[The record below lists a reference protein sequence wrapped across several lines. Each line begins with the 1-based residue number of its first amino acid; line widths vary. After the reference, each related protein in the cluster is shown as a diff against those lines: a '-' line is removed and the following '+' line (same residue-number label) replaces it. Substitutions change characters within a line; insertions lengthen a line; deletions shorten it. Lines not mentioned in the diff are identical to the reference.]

1 MIDLLPRRERELF
14 ELLRSAGEATP
25 ARLNSVSGASVTKGW
40 GKNRKMMLCAGVALG
55 LLAPATRCLG
65 TGDGHA
71 CTGAGA
77 PAPSPPAA
85 EQPPGPEPQ
94 PEENDIVVTAPAQQS
109 SIDRQTYIVRDTPE
123 ARSTTTNDIL
133 ARIPSVEVQAD
144 GTVRLIGAGSAT
156 VLIDGRRV
164 ADPQT
169 QLRNM
174 TGNQIERIEVMTNP
188 GAQFPA
194 QGTGGIVNIVT
205 RRNTQ
210 SGLGGSATASGG
222 SYGSYD
228 LRVSPTY
235 GAGNWT
241 FTGSFGHGRGENRN
255 RFERD
260 RFLLA
265 PGGPLPLSSEEGRQ
279 TDEFRYYYGN
289 GSASYR
295 PDDRRTI
302 TLAGTLAHTDLAQ
315 DRPSLLTAAA
325 IPGGSADQLS
335 TNDANFNYRDLAL
348 DYRGTTARQGELLT
362 ASVKWARFS
371 GDFDSLFL
379 VDPAAG
385 PANSFQQQRT
395 MSDENWTGKV
405 DYVRPFGGANR
416 LSLGAQ
422 LVTTSNRFV
431 QNATGALPSGTPFA
445 ASSVVD
451 GSWLEYAGYLTYQF
465 ALAGFTIMPGV
476 RLEGREYDLGGTT
489 GVPDLKT
496 TRLFP
501 SLHMERQLA
510 PWLTGSASYSRR
522 ITYPPI
528 QLLNP
533 ALNFSD
539 STAAQ
544 AGNPLLQ
551 PQLTDSWEI
560 RLRGTVA
567 RHNLE
572 LTAYPAD
579 DRGHL
584 VLPRRGRSERGA
596 GDAAVQLRIAGADRR
611 RALRARAASR
621 GAALRAHRQR
631 LGPGPRSR
639 RRRPAAG
646 PAQRHLVGDRPARI
660 SGRPG
665 RPGRRR
671 PRQPDGALFRPHGHR
686 LHPRQ
691 RLRPRHLHMVARL
704 HRPFVGRAHHHQ
716 SALVGGTGNDHHGR
730 DHPVARPLRPALAP
744 AHHLVADLELPPARP
759 GPARAAA
766 QQQGGPPPIPGA
778 GPGT

>member
-1 MIDLLPRRERELF
+1 
-14 ELLRSAGEATP
+14 
-25 ARLNSVSGASVTKGW
+25 
-40 GKNRKMMLCAGVALG
+40 MMLCAGVASG
-55 LLAPATRCLG
+55 LLAPATPAWAQG
-65 TGDGHA
+65 TP
-71 CTGAGA
+71 A
-77 PAPSPPAA
+77 PAPAPAPNPA
-85 EQPPGPEPQ
+85 GQPPRPGPR

-109 SIDRQTYIVRDTPE
+109 SIDRQTYIVRDTAE
-123 ARSTTTNDIL
+123 ARSTTTTDIL

-156 VLIDGRRV
+156 LLIDGRRV

-174 TGNQIERIEVMTNP
+174 TGNQIERIEVLTNP

-210 SGLGGSATASGG
+210 NGLGGSATASGG
-222 SYGSYD
+222 SFGSYD

-241 FTGSFGHGRGENRN
+241 FTGSLGHGSGENHN
-255 RFERD
+255 RFERE
-260 RFLLA
+260 RFLLT
-265 PGGPLPLSSEEGRQ
+265 PGGQVPLSSEEGRQ
-279 TDEFRYYYGN
+279 EDEFTYYYGN

-302 TLAGTLAHTDLAQ
+302 TLTGTLAHTDLAQ
-315 DRPSLLTAAA
+315 YRPSLLTAAS

-371 GDFDSLFL
+371 GNFDSLFL
-379 VDPAAG
+379 VDPVAA
-385 PANSFQQQRT
+385 PPNTFQQQRT

-405 DYVRPFGGANR
+405 DYVRPFSGANR
-416 LSLGAQ
+416 LSIGAQ
-422 LVTTSNRFV
+422 LSTTSNRFV
-431 QNATGALPSGTPFA
+431 QDAIGTLPSGAPFA
-445 ASSVVD
+445 AGSVVD
-451 GSWLEYAGYLTYQF
+451 GSWFEYAGYVTYQF
-465 ALAGFTIMPGV
+465 ALAGITIMPGV
-476 RLEGREYDLGGTT
+476 RLEGRAYDLGGTT

-533 ALNFSD
+533 ALNFND
-539 STAAQ
+539 STTAQ

-560 RLRGTVA
+560 RLRGNVA

-572 LTAYPAD
+572 LTAFRRTTED
-579 DRGHL
+579 LWSFRGEVDPDGVL
-584 VLPRRGRSERGA
+584 VTRPFNFGSQALTGAEISARGPLIGGLRYVLTGNLSDQGLDLDAGGPLPGRHSATWSGT
-596 GDAAVQLRIAGADRR
+596 GQLEYRDGQDGRAGADRVNLTVR
-611 RALRARAASR
+611 YFGPSDTGFTRTNAFGLATFTWSHAFTDRLSGVLNIANLRLSEGRETITTGPTTRSR
-621 GAALRAHRQR
+621 DLFAPTSPQR
-631 LGPGPRSR
+631 IMLSLTWSFRPPGQGPRV
-639 RRRPAAG
+639 
-646 PAQRHLVGDRPARI
+646 Q
-660 SGRPG
+660 
-665 RPGRRR
+665 
-671 PRQPDGALFRPHGHR
+671 Q
-686 LHPRQ
+686 Q
-691 RLRPRHLHMVARL
+691 
-704 HRPFVGRAHHHQ
+704 Q
-716 SALVGGTGNDHHGR
+716 
-730 DHPVARPLRPALAP
+730 
-744 AHHLVADLELPPARP
+744 
-759 GPARAAA
+759 

-778 GPGT
+778 GPGG